1 MSLNAFFSYLFNCL
15 IFSLVFLNTFT
26 FGQIELNQNVSLS
39 TYADLYYGYDFGNP
53 EDHNRPDFLYS
64 YHRHN
69 EVNLNIGLLLL
80 SYEDERV
87 RSNFGLMAGT
97 YVSRN
102 LAHEDDL
109 LKNIYE
115 ANIGLKLANRK
126 SLWLEMGVF
135 PSHIG
140 FESAIGADCWSM
152 TRSLL
157 ADNSPYYSS
166 GAQLIYTTPSKYWE
180 FRLLALNGWQRI
192 TRIPG
197 QQTIA
202 FGHQAKWTPD
212 DYLTLNSSSFIGN
225 EYPSEFARLRIF
237 HNFYTQWE
245 NEKGFGFKLGVD
257 VGAQATNS
265 NNDNFRNWYGL
276 LVTSRIP
283 IKEQH
288 AIAAR
293 LEFFN
298 DQGVVTNYGGSFE
311 NIGFSTNY
319 DYQFSENVLLR
330 LEFRTFNNQRELFL
344 LDNDVV
350 KNNFYL
356 GGSISFRLMD

>member
-1 MSLNAFFSYLFNCL
+1 MYKFLLLFFFTYGVSHEVLTQVALNENIQL
-15 IFSLVFLNTFT
+15 
-26 FGQIELNQNVSLS
+26 E
-39 TYADLYYGYDFGNP
+39 TYAELYYGYDFGNP
-53 EDHNRPDFLYS
+53 DNHNRPDFLYN
-64 YHRHN
+64 YHRNN
-69 EVNLNIGLLLL
+69 EVNLNIGILQL

-87 RSNFGLMAGT
+87 RSNFGFMAGT
-97 YVSRN
+97 YASRN

-109 LKNIYE
+109 LQFIYQ
-115 ANIGLKLANRK
+115 ANIGLKLSKNKA
-126 SLWLEMGVF
+126 LWLEMGIL

-140 FESAIGADCWSM
+140 FESAIGANCWSM

-166 GAQLIYTTPSKYWE
+166 GAQLIYTPPSEQWE

-202 FGHQAKWTPD
+202 LGHQAQWKPD

-225 EYPSEFARLRIF
+225 EYPSENARLRVF

-257 VGAQATNS
+257 VGAQATS
-265 NNDNFRNWYGL
+265 SENDNFRNWYGF
-276 LVTSRIP
+276 VIGTRFPFREHNSIS
-283 IKEQH
+283 
-288 AIAAR
+288 AR
-293 LEFFN
+293 LEFFK
-298 DQGVVTNYGGSFE
+298 DEGGIVTNYGGNFE
-311 NIGFSTNY
+311 NLGFSTNY

-330 LEFRTFNNQRELFL
+330 LEFRSFNNQRELFIKGDDL
-344 LDNDVV
+344 V
-350 KNNFYL
+350 KNNFYV
-356 GGSISFRLMD
+356 GGSVSFKLME